1 MGKFK
6 GKRWLAGAMAVM
18 LCCSSFLQTG
28 VFTVSAEAEAE
39 VAQEA
44 MQEPAVVEKTEEE
57 LLQKPLR
64 IRLLPSQLNREP
76 TLK

>member
-44 MQEPAVVEKTEEE
+44 MQEP
-57 LLQKPLR
+57 LR

>member
-28 VFTVSAEAEAE
+28 VFTVSAEAETE

-44 MQEPAVVEKTEEE
+44 VQEPMGSRE
-57 LLQKPLR
+57 
-64 IRLLPSQLNREP
+64 NRRR
-76 TLK
+76 TDRGDRF

>member
-44 MQEPAVVEKTEEE
+44 MQD
-57 LLQKPLR
+57 LR
-64 IRLLPSQLNREP
+64 S
-76 TLK
+76 